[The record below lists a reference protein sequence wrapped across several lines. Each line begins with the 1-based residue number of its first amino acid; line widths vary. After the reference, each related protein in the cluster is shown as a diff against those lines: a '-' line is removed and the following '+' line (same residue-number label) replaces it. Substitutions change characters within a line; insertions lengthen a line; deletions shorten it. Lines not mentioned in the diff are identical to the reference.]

1 MYININ
7 TLIAVYINVSWKTTI
22 SYNEFLNYQSFL
34 QLSFLNNGEQLKVLL
49 KENLPEPYNKQ
60 IHYIFDNENKKI
72 SCPPNIGVK
81 ESYDF
86 LKQTMNEETFNK
98 FSDLTHQYFDCRYPQ
113 KEI

>member
-34 QLSFLNNGEQLKVLL
+34 QLSFLNNGEQLKVLQ
-49 KENLPEPYNKQ
+49 KENLPEPYSKQ
-60 IHYIFDNENKKI
+60 IHYIFDNENEKI

-98 FSDLTHQYFDCRYPQ
+98 FSDLTQQYFDCRYPQ